1 MLDILCAHL
10 LLILMHCGAITKVY
24 NEAIVV
30 KKLLSAQ
37 FCYYI

>member
-1 MLDILCAHL
+1 MLFILCAHL
-10 LLILMHCGAITKVY
+10 LLILLHCGAITKLL

-37 FCYYI
+37 FCFYI